1 MRQVI
6 HVVAVAL
13 AMTALVVAGPANATA
28 DRSDGLPAPR
38 GDVDSPVVGECHLYK
53 YAEVNHA
60 SEKSKA
66 IPCDQKHTAQVIAVV
81 KVPRRIPFVDDL
93 AVFDATGPKCYHAL
107 AKTLGGNLSFRAL
120 SAYNFAFFVPTKAE
134 QAEGA
139 RWVRCDLI
147 LEGGRRLMP
156 LPTPFLSKRPLSDDV
171 ARCLLRAGPALL
183 PTVCARRHDYR
194 AAGIV
199 KLKGTYKTPRAF
211 LSIAAKRC
219 PAIAGKG
226 WVVTYPNDIAWR
238 AGNREITC
246 SRATSK

>member
-1 MRQVI
+1 MRHVI
-6 HVVAVAL
+6 HVVAAAL
-13 AMTALVVAGPANATA
+13 ATTALVVGGPATATTG
-28 DRSDGLPAPR
+28 RSSGFPPLR
-38 GDVDSPVVGECHLYK
+38 GDVDKPTVGECHLYK

-81 KVPRRIPFVDDL
+81 KVPRRIPFVDAL
-93 AVFDATGPKCYHAL
+93 AVFDATGPKCYHAM
-107 AKTLGGNLSFRAL
+107 AKTLRGNLAFRSL

-134 QAEGA
+134 QAQGA

-147 LEGGRRLMP
+147 LEGGRKLMP
-156 LPTPFLSKRPLSDDV
+156 LRTPFLSARPLPDDV
-171 ARCLLRAGPALL
+171 ARCLLKAGPALL

-199 KLKGTYKTPRAF
+199 KLKGTYKSPREF

-219 PAIAGKG
+219 PKVAGKG
-226 WVVTYPNDIAWR
+226 WVVTYPNAVAWR
-238 AGNREITC
+238 AGDREITC
-246 SRATSK
+246 SRATAK